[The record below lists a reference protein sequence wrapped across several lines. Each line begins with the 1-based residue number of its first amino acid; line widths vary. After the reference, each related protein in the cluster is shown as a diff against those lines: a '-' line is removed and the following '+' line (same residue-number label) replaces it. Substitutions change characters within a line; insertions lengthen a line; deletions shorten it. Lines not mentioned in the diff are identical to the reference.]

1 MKKFKLFIVDSAGK
15 RIFASRSFKS
25 IRKFSKWFAKNITM
39 FDTRLNFILGL
50 TPIEIYYINKK
61 SIMIW
66 DKENQRFIYG
76 GNHALK
82 IYN

>member
-15 RIFASRSFKS
+15 KIFASKSFNS
-25 IRKFSKWFAKNITM
+25 LHKFSKWFAKNITM
-39 FDTRLNFILGL
+39 FDTRLKFMLGL

-76 GNHALK
+76 GNYALK

>member
-76 GNHALK
+76 GNYALK

>member
-39 FDTRLNFILGL
+39 FDTRLNFMLGL
-50 TPIEIYYINKK
+50 IPIEIYYNINGT
-61 SIMIW
+61 ITIW
-66 DKENQRFIYG
+66 DKEAQRFIYG
-76 GNHALK
+76 GNNEL
-82 IYN
+82 

>member
-39 FDTRLNFILGL
+39 FDTRLNFMLGL
-50 TPIEIYYINKK
+50 TPVEIYYNDRE
-61 SIMIW
+61 SVTIW
-66 DKENQRFIYG
+66 DKETQRFIYG
-76 GNHALK
+76 GSNELK